1 MLFRS
6 FSSSSVGLCVTGKG
20 STATATACTI
30 SGNQLSNVKVVEG
43 ANATLNNCESN
54 GSKKL
59 CGWLVDEED
68 SWLVASSSTAV
79 CNTGGNAVT
88 QAGGKI
94 VCLNNCDLGGAD
106 ILHM

>member
-1 MLFRS
+1 MLHQRKS
-6 FSSSSVGLCVTGKG
+6 GRQCAGVG
-20 STATATACTI
+20 
-30 SGNQLSNVKVVEG
+30 G
-43 ANATLNNCESN
+43 ANATLINCESK
-54 GSKKL
+54 GSKN
-59 CGWLVDEED
+59 CGWLVMNGED

-79 CNTGGNAVT
+79 SNAGGNAVT